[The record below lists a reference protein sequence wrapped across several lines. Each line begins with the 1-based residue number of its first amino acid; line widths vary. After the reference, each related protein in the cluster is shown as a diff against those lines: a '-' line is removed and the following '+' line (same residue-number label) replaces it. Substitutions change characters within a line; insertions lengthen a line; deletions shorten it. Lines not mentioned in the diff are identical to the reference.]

1 MVCTESLL
9 QKSKL
14 NKMPEGRQ
22 FKLEQDEELRI
33 EVDCG
38 KDEKVSFEKYKWN
51 NFTLEGVFH
60 QGIR

>member
-1 MVCTESLL
+1 
-9 QKSKL
+9 
-14 NKMPEGRQ
+14 MPEGRQ

-51 NFTLEGVFH
+51 NFTLDGVFH